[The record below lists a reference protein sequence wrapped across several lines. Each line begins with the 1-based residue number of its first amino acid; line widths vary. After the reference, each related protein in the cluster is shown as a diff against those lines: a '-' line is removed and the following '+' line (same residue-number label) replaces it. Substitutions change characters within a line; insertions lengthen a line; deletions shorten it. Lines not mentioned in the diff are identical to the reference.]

1 MKHLCG
7 KTKFPR
13 YLMWRSFI
21 PEFVLNT
28 IRASAETAE
37 ISSWSLSGASCVFQV
52 PNDDFFPNFL
62 LQLRHFFSQ
71 TTIRVKA
78 LRKISRKSILLWEV
92 GGGVSFNPWFAR
104 WLCCFNSHIFC
115 SMPIQ
120 FVLFIQFIY
129 IYISFDLHQNFG
141 LKLCNTCRM
150 SCLSWCQGT
159 PCRKSHRPAQE
170 QLFWEVELHWCIT
183 SAFSSMSWRPFF
195 TLNKVP
201 CNASA
206 WHLLPFLAIE
216 VHSYKSGVLPNLS
229 AELHQ
234 MKQFYCHT
242 GPTEGRNAFVK
253 CIQMLSLSLQSR
265 VTSLT
270 HKLMQKKRQVQ
281 GFRDDL
287 KKTPTWPTSNDM
299 SLPAQLRLH
308 FFTEG

>member
-37 ISSWSLSGASCVFQV
+37 ISSWSLSGASCAFQV

-129 IYISFDLHQNFG
+129 IYIYHLICIRILDSNYATLAACPAFHDAKEHPVGKAIAL
-141 LKLCNTCRM
+141 
-150 SCLSWCQGT
+150 
-159 PCRKSHRPAQE
+159 RKSSCFEKLSYTDALPQ
-170 QLFWEVELHWCIT
+170 
-183 SAFSSMSWRPFF
+183 
-195 TLNKVP
+195 
-201 CNASA
+201 
-206 WHLLPFLAIE
+206 PFLPCHE
-216 VHSYKSGVLPNLS
+216 GLS
-229 AELHQ
+229 S
-234 MKQFYCHT
+234 
-242 GPTEGRNAFVK
+242 P
-253 CIQMLSLSLQSR
+253 
-265 VTSLT
+265 
-270 HKLMQKKRQVQ
+270 
-281 GFRDDL
+281 
-287 KKTPTWPTSNDM
+287 
-299 SLPAQLRLH
+299 
-308 FFTEG
+308 

>member
-1 MKHLCG
+1 MTRHHRHLWKASKSEKRNWRHMKHLCG

-129 IYISFDLHQNFG
+129 IYIIWFAS
-141 LKLCNTCRM
+141 
-150 SCLSWCQGT
+150 
-159 PCRKSHRPAQE
+159 E
-170 QLFWEVELHWCIT
+170 FWTQI
-183 SAFSSMSWRPFF
+183 MQ
-195 TLNKVP
+195 
-201 CNASA
+201 
-206 WHLLPFLAIE
+206 HLPHVLPFMM
-216 VHSYKSGVLPNLS
+216 P
-229 AELHQ
+229 
-234 MKQFYCHT
+234 
-242 GPTEGRNAFVK
+242 RNT
-253 CIQMLSLSLQSR
+253 L
-265 VTSLT
+265 
-270 HKLMQKKRQVQ
+270 
-281 GFRDDL
+281 
-287 KKTPTWPTSNDM
+287 
-299 SLPAQLRLH
+299 
-308 FFTEG
+308 